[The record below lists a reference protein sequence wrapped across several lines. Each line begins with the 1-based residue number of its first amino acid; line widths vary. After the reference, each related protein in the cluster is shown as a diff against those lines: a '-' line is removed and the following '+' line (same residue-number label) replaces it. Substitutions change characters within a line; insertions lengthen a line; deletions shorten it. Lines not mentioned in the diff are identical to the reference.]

1 MNIITKKLTE
11 IVKENN
17 IKPSPNN
24 LFKNIVNTGLG
35 MLSESYKGSNTEK
48 LVNALLTPLNASTP
62 IPLTNTTENSTLTTN
77 TSLTDQT
84 VDLIFKMSEKTQ
96 NIFFNA
102 LSDVFTGPFGT
113 IATLTTAHHI
123 GACYIANRHLADYTT
138 IGSMLGTGLA
148 WLSDQNLYAGAALG
162 SCLAYGHYYLSE
174 KAPEAYS
181 QKIEQIGAIA
191 IKGALGFFRVTTG
204 SIIGSIVWSLTPK
217 FFDNPW
223 IDNSINGLITIT
235 SLAILEAPFGNLLNS
250 NDQKNGA

>member
-24 LFKNIVNTGLG
+24 LFKNIVNTRLG

-123 GACYIANRHLADYTT
+123 GACYIA
-138 IGSMLGTGLA
+138 
-148 WLSDQNLYAGAALG
+148 
-162 SCLAYGHYYLSE
+162 
-174 KAPEAYS
+174 
-181 QKIEQIGAIA
+181 
-191 IKGALGFFRVTTG
+191 
-204 SIIGSIVWSLTPK
+204 
-217 FFDNPW
+217 
-223 IDNSINGLITIT
+223 
-235 SLAILEAPFGNLLNS
+235 
-250 NDQKNGA
+250 